1 MRLPGPPCASD
12 LSGSPSGTR
21 PHLRICPMPYPPGG
35 HYQRR
40 SQGTSR
46 WTSASDTRKLGH
58 PRCDRTPRCGSDPF
72 PPARSRGVQMVS
84 LGSHSQNRPRPVGW
98 ELESQMKRHWPS
110 SLPFGVPTYSLLR
123 WPRRL
128 MWMITGDRSFEA
140 QRGALPPG
148 LLLKNYRREHGSEK
162 LNNIMGHQLLDAVI
176 LKI

>member
-58 PRCDRTPRCGSDPF
+58 PRCDRTPRCESDPF
-72 PPARSRGVQMVS
+72 PPARSRGVQRDPW
-84 LGSHSQNRPRPVGW
+84 GPRSQNRRRPSGW
-98 ELESQMKRHWPS
+98 ELESQIRGHWHPRWMVPKSGICIFYLS
-110 SLPFGVPTYSLLR
+110 SVRRGHKVHKIPILLG
-123 WPRRL
+123 L
-128 MWMITGDRSFEA
+128 ESSDR
-140 QRGALPPG
+140 
-148 LLLKNYRREHGSEK
+148 
-162 LNNIMGHQLLDAVI
+162 AVRTDP
-176 LKI
+176 